1 MTVALQSKNTRR
13 VSTADAPDLDWSQ
26 VTETVRMLNL
36 SVAQIAMAMQD
47 SEDSVSALAGSFTNM
62 TGNIEQIVDTASALD
77 DASPTKTQI
86 LQDCS
91 SVQSGIQQ
99 SIIAFQFY
107 DRLSQRIDHVKQ
119 ALEQLSGLV
128 SDQGR
133 LYNPEEWQKLQQGIR
148 GRYSMREE
156 QEMFDIL
163 AAGASVEEALQVV
176 RQCLNDGDINDIELF

>member
-1 MTVALQSKNTRR
+1 MTVAMQSHNTGQ
-13 VSTADAPDLDWSQ
+13 VSTAEKPDLDWSQ

-47 SEDSVSALAGSFTNM
+47 SEDSVSALTESFTNM
-62 TGNIEQIVDTASALD
+62 MGNIEQIADAAEGLD
-77 DASPTKTQI
+77 EASPAKSQI
-86 LQDCS
+86 LRDCG

-107 DRLSQRIDHVKQ
+107 DRLSQRIDHVRQ

-128 SDQGR
+128 ADQNR
-133 LYNPEEWQKLQQGIR
+133 LYNPQEWKSLQQGLR

-163 AAGASVEEALQVV
+163 ATGASVEEALQAI
-176 RQCLNDGDINDIELF
+176 RQRLSDGDKDDVELF